1 MDRILKIYEMLT
13 KDDMVNLLVII
24 PELKTHLIFVEE
36 LEIYKFIDND
46 TTFTFDI
53 IQIDKLSI
61 DYEVTITNK
70 YLVINK

>member
-1 MDRILKIYEMLT
+1 
-13 KDDMVNLLVII
+13 MVNLLEII
-24 PELKTHLIFVEE
+24 PDLKNHLVFVEE

-46 TTFTFDI
+46 NTFTFDI
-53 IQIDKLSI
+53 FQVGGLSD

>member
-1 MDRILKIYEMLT
+1 
-13 KDDMVNLLVII
+13 MVNLLVII
-24 PELKTHLIFVEE
+24 PDLKTYLVFVEE

-46 TTFTFDI
+46 TIFTFDI
-53 IQIDKLSI
+53 TQIGRLSN